1 MSLTA
6 AQIERVPAW
15 CWIAPTGALALVIA
29 LLTGGLA
36 DSGVVLVVAAA
47 LLLGTVFAAVH
58 HAEILALRLGEP
70 LGSIVLAL
78 AVTIIEVALIVSLML
93 SGKAGAET
101 LARDTV
107 YATVMIVLT
116 GIVGLCLLLGGVRH
130 HEQTFRL
137 DAATS
142 ALCVLG
148 TITVLSLILPDFT
161 RTTAGPTFAPV
172 QLLVVGGVSVLLY
185 GTFLYVQTTSH
196 RDYFAPED
204 DGPEEGDIRP
214 TGRRALISLG
224 LLVLALTAVVLL
236 AKALSPALERAISH
250 AGLPLAFVGVVIA
263 AIVLLP
269 ESLAALRAARANRL
283 QVSLNLAL
291 GSALATIGL
300 TIPVVGFVALW
311 LDLPM
316 VLGLPPTEVALLL
329 LALYISGISLAT
341 GRTTMLQGAVH
352 LGIFVVFLMLAAF
365 P

>member
-15 CWIAPTGALALVIA
+15 CWIAPIAALGLVAVLPGGGAGPPAVM
-29 LLTGGLA
+29 
-36 DSGVVLVVAAA
+36 GVLAAA
-47 LLLGTVFAAVH
+47 LLLGSVFAAVH

-78 AVTIIEVALIVSLML
+78 AVTIIEVALILSLML

-107 YATVMIVLT
+107 YATVMVLLN
-116 GIVGLCLLLGGVRH
+116 GVVGLCLLLGGMRH
-130 HEQTFRL
+130 REQGFRL

-148 TITVLSLILPDFT
+148 TVTALTLVLPGFT
-161 RTTAGPTFAPV
+161 RTTDGPTFAPL
-172 QLLVVGGVSVLLY
+172 QLMVISLVSVVLY
-185 GTFLYVQTTSH
+185 GTFLYVQTMSH
-196 RDYFAPED
+196 RDYFAPD
-204 DGPEEGDIRP
+204 DDDADGEEVRP
-214 TGRRALISLG
+214 TPRRALISLV
-224 LLVLALTAVVLL
+224 LLLAALNAVVLL
-236 AKALSPALERAISH
+236 AKSLSPALERVVTG

-263 AIVLLP
+263 VVVLLP
-269 ESLAALRAARANRL
+269 ESVAALRAAHANRL

-300 TIPVVGFVALW
+300 TIPIVGCVALW
-311 LDLPM
+311 LGLPM
-316 VLGLPPTEVALLL
+316 ELGLPSTEMALLL
-329 LALYISGISLAT
+329 LTLYISGISLAT
-341 GRTTMLQGAVH
+341 GRTTLLQGMVH
-352 LGIFVVFLMLAAF
+352 LGIFAVFLTLAAM